1 MSQRVY
7 LRLDEQLISDA
18 CLLHLCNTEHLVSGS
33 LHLGKDTA
41 ILPVIQTIVHNDL
54 SPVCLV
60 RKVVL
65 LHFNIKKR
73 LTCLLV
79 DIRGVQILEIQ

>member
-7 LRLDEQLISDA
+7 LGLDEQLISDA

-33 LHLGKDTA
+33 LHVGKDTA
-41 ILPVIQTIVHNDL
+41 ILHPVIQTIVHNDL

-60 RKVVL
+60 RKIVL
-65 LHFNIKKR
+65 LHFNNKRR

-79 DIRGVQILEIQ
+79 DIRGVQILEI